1 MVMMKKEWTPYRR
14 VMAALH
20 GERPD
25 VIPFTVYEYKVYSCT
40 AERELRNKGMCVVN
54 RIRSYNIYYPNVN
67 IKTINVTDE
76 KGRKMVRT
84 IYTTPYGDLST
95 LTEPAGFTT
104 WRHEFLFKS
113 PDDYKALLFMLKDAV
128 VEPDYA
134 YAAGVV
140 EDLGEDFVIR
150 DNLPLEP
157 MQNLISSNYMKMED
171 YCIEWMENR
180 DEILKLYDAFVDIN
194 RRIYPII
201 ADGPLEFSNYGGNVT
216 PQIIGAKNFV
226 KYYIPHYNEAAE
238 VLHKKGKLIGCHL
251 DADNT
256 TIMKEI
262 GETDL
267 DYIEAYDPGMSP
279 SVKTARQ
286 MWPDKV
292 LWINWPSAG
301 HLESH
306 ERISEITEQILQ
318 EAEPGNGFLIGVTE
332 DLPEGRW
339 KGNFSTIIDTINKDS
354 FCCNGRNIF

>member
-1 MVMMKKEWTPYRR
+1 MP
-14 VMAALH
+14 
-20 GERPD
+20 
-25 VIPFTVYEYKVYSCT
+25 
-40 AERELRNKGMCVVN
+40 
-54 RIRSYNIYYPNVN
+54 
-67 IKTINVTDE
+67 
-76 KGRKMVRT
+76 
-84 IYTTPYGDLST
+84 
-95 LTEPAGFTT
+95 
-104 WRHEFLFKS
+104 
-113 PDDYKALLFMLKDAV
+113 
-128 VEPDYA
+128 
-134 YAAGVV
+134 YAADIV

-216 PQIIGAKNFV
+216 PQIIGAENFV
-226 KYYIPHYNEAAE
+226 KYYVPHYNEAAE

-262 GETDL
+262 GATDL

-279 SVKTARQ
+279 SVKIARQ

-306 ERISEITEQILQ
+306 ERIREITKQILK
-318 EAEPGNGFLIGVTE
+318 EAEPGNGFLIGATE

-339 KGNFSTIIDTINKDS
+339 KGNFTTIIDTINEHT
-354 FCCNGRNIF
+354 F